1 MKNVVR
7 ALKEKGFR
15 HSALVRYFI
24 VFSLNIVFIIE
35 INKDPAEEQKMRYCK
50 VNKNSHYS
58 FSDPSLI
65 QCHINFNDK

>member
-7 ALKEKGFR
+7 ALKEKVFR

-50 VNKNSHYS
+50 ANKNSHYS
-58 FSDPSLI
+58 FGDPSLI